1 MVSLLE
7 NIKIDNVV
15 LLVASLFLVILLLL
29 WHKDKSV
36 DFDMKTALM
45 YEGKFSLSKF
55 GQFIALMTSTW
66 IIIHQTRA
74 GQLSEWLFTGYMLA
88 WSGANLLSRYIDKN
102 NKKE

>member
-1 MVSLLE
+1 MTNILE
-7 NIKIDNVV
+7 NINTDNLV
-15 LLVASLFLVILLLL
+15 LISGAIFLILLLVL

-45 YEGKFSLSKF
+45 YEGRFSLSKF

-66 IIIHQTRA
+66 IIIHQTKL

-88 WSGANLLSRYIDKN
+88 WSGANLLSRYIDKSS
-102 NKKE
+102 KKE